1 MSRVAS
7 LRTNLLIMSH
17 EWSQLGLCFHFTFVP
32 CTATPPCMI
41 QFAGRGFLIMSCQLK
56 QCIVLSPIHSGTLMA
71 TIDPKSVSP
80 ITPSISSLYPH
91 PDWLI
96 ILYPKVFRI
105 LKHCAGLHDYYAA
118 SSHDTVSA
126 CNKTRFFG
134 HCCCLSRTVLQ
145 DSHRRHIT

>member
-1 MSRVAS
+1 MCSKLRDEDNFSSFVVFFVAS

-71 TIDPKSVSP
+71 TIDPESDHF
-80 ITPSISSLYPH
+80 SSLYPH

-118 SSHDTVSA
+118 SSHDGVGVQQNA
-126 CNKTRFFG
+126 F
-134 HCCCLSRTVLQ
+134 LWPLLLP
-145 DSHRRHIT
+145 